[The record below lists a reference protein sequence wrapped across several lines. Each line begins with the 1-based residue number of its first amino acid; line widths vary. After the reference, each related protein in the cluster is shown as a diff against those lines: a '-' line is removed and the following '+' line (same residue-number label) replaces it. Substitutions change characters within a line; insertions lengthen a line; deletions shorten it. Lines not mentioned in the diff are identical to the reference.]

1 MEGWSFLASHARVL
15 LCIAHDPGDRLRDT
29 AASPGITERS
39 AHSIITDL
47 TTAGYTVK
55 QKDGRRNRYQIQVH
69 MPLREPASQEPGI
82 GEVFALLGGTRPARH
97 QTTRA
102 SDPDA
107 RGIRQPEPQAP

>member
-55 QKDGRRNRYQIQVH
+55 QKDGRRK
-69 MPLREPASQEPGI
+69 PLPDPGPHALAGASQPGTWHWRSLRSPRRHATRLSPHNA
-82 GEVFALLGGTRPARH
+82 GE
-97 QTTRA
+97 
-102 SDPDA
+102 
-107 RGIRQPEPQAP
+107 